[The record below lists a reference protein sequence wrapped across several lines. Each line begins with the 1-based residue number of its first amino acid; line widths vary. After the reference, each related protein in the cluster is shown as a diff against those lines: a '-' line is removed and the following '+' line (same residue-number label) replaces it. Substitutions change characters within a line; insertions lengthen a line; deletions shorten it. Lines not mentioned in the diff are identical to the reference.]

1 MVYAIGIVLA
11 LVVAC
16 FARLTGFDRDRVF
29 YPLVAVVV
37 AHYYVLFAVMGGSS
51 HALAADFVGM
61 AAFVVVAVLGFKSN
75 LWWAVAGLAGHS
87 VFDALHGFVV
97 TNPGVPEWWPAFCLS
112 FDVAAAGILAWLL
125 TRSKLAARAT

>member
-37 AHYYVLFAVMGGSS
+37 AHY
-51 HALAADFVGM
+51 
-61 AAFVVVAVLGFKSN
+61 
-75 LWWAVAGLAGHS
+75 
-87 VFDALHGFVV
+87 
-97 TNPGVPEWWPAFCLS
+97 
-112 FDVAAAGILAWLL
+112 
-125 TRSKLAARAT
+125 